1 MAGSNS
7 YSRPSPLSVGMI
19 RRPRRV
25 IAMTGRGG
33 DDGLLRGTNSR
44 RVDVELGA
52 VPLGAFADTVA
63 DACGGTL
70 ATTCGGCAFL
80 GAGTPA
86 FRFGLC
92 SFVFGDFEGSKVVFG
107 FDWLP
112 FG

>member
-1 MAGSNS
+1 M
-7 YSRPSPLSVGMI
+7 M
-19 RRPRRV
+19 
-25 IAMTGRGG
+25 
-33 DDGLLRGTNSR
+33 DSR
-44 RVDVELGA
+44 RVDLELGA
-52 VPLGAFADTVA
+52 VPLNAFADTVA

-92 SFVFGDFEGSKVVFG
+92 SFVFGDVEGSKVVFG
-107 FDWLP
+107 FDRLP